1 MEDENKKLNEAI
13 EKYINFSDRK
23 TDNNSNAYIPPHLRK
38 GFILETTKQDE
49 DKNPKALYVPPH
61 LRKSSNEAIK
71 QNKEINNKKILDIN
85 TSKFKKLNE
94 NQKDEEKSFSVLSW
108 SKLSYAQSQDAN
120 KSNYNRQHNQRK
132 TTIGK
137 QNEEKRFDR
146 DSSSRNQ
153 YSSKNQSDES
163 NWRRNYQRE
172 ITKPKYLPINQ
183 RQTPIIKMPI
193 NQRPIRNLN
202 ESEKLDEL
210 LEKNKGHPENMI
222 LSFEDPNYDLDN
234 LLNTAEMDNAIITKL
249 TAVLNEAFECNS
261 IQTMVRNKIE
271 KIVESNYFKEHLYNV
286 IETDKNNLKLIE
298 GIISLCTRFLILHPI
313 CRVKLGLIKDRLELL
328 ILDEKLK
335 ESINNLVKLDEDA
348 IIR

>member
-13 EKYINFSDRK
+13 EKYIHFSDRK

-49 DKNPKALYVPPH
+49 DKNPKALYIPPH

-183 RQTPIIKMPI
+183 RQTSIIKI
-193 NQRPIRNLN
+193 
-202 ESEKLDEL
+202 
-210 LEKNKGHPENMI
+210 
-222 LSFEDPNYDLDN
+222 
-234 LLNTAEMDNAIITKL
+234 
-249 TAVLNEAFECNS
+249 
-261 IQTMVRNKIE
+261 
-271 KIVESNYFKEHLYNV
+271 
-286 IETDKNNLKLIE
+286 
-298 GIISLCTRFLILHPI
+298 
-313 CRVKLGLIKDRLELL
+313 
-328 ILDEKLK
+328 
-335 ESINNLVKLDEDA
+335 
-348 IIR
+348 